1 MDFTWPVMLWG
12 LLLLPAFVAW
22 YAFGVRRVRGRVAQ
36 RFAEAPLFSQLA
48 IRLPRARRH
57 IAMVLY
63 FTALALCL
71 VAAARPM
78 MAIPLPV
85 DKTVVVLLID
95 TSGSMQ
101 APDMAPSRLEAA
113 KAAARTFVDNFP
125 QGPRIGLMTFSTYPT
140 LNVPPT
146 PDHQAIKDAID
157 AVKPQQATAI
167 GDGIAGALKA
177 IPGRTVP
184 NDEPPAG
191 QVSPFGQPQA
201 PPQPAPAPQPGETV
215 DDVPAAI
222 ILASDGGQNAGHADP
237 LRMAILAKTEKVK
250 IYTIGLGTPGG
261 GVFSYQGQMV
271 LVPFDPSLLQQ
282 IAAITDGKFYFSPS
296 AKDLRQIYRDLGR
309 SIGWE
314 KRKTEVSALMVGG
327 AGVLMLG
334 GGLLS
339 MLWMGRL
346 P

>member
-1 MDFTWPVMLWG
+1 MLWG
-12 LLLLPAFVAW
+12 LLLLPAFIAW
-22 YAFGVRRVRGRVAQ
+22 YVFGVRRVQGRVAQ

-57 IAMVLY
+57 LAMLLY
-63 FTALALCL
+63 FTALTLCL
-71 VAAARPM
+71 VAAARPV

-85 DKTVVVLLID
+85 DKAVVVLLID

-101 APDMAPSRLEAA
+101 APDVAPSRLEAA
-113 KAAARTFVDNFP
+113 KAAARTFVDSFP
-125 QGPRIGLMTFSTYPT
+125 QGPRLALMTFSTYST

-146 PDHQAIKDAID
+146 PDHQAIKDGID
-157 AVKPQQATAI
+157 AIKPQEATAV

-184 NDEPPAG
+184 ADQPQ
-191 QVSPFGQPQA
+191 QVSPFGTA
-201 PPQPAPAPQPGETV
+201 PPPATPTPPPQPGETI

-222 ILASDGGQNAGHADP
+222 ILASDGGQNAGREDP

-261 GVFSYQGQMV
+261 AVFQYQGQMV
-271 LVPFDPSLLQQ
+271 MVPFDPSLLQQ
-282 IAAITDGKFYFSPS
+282 IAAITDGKYFFSPT
-296 AKDLRQIYRDLGR
+296 ADNLRQIYRDLGR

-314 KRKTEVSALMVGG
+314 KRKTEISALMVGG

-334 GGLLS
+334 GGLVSL
-339 MLWMGRL
+339 LWMGRL